1 MSDGRAV
8 AVRGAKRFRCLMAL
22 LVFILAQYVSGA
34 QNVHPSSS
42 PPDEEYTLTIHADM
56 VLLSATVLDRH
67 NTLVSGLGKNDFHI
81 YEDGVLQKI
90 SYFSHEDIPVTA
102 GILVDNSGSMGPKRS
117 DVIAA
122 ALAFAHSSNAQD
134 QMFVVNFNDNVTFA
148 LPANMPFTDR
158 PDKLLLA
165 LSSIGAT
172 GETALYDGIA
182 VALDHL
188 KQGNR
193 DKKVL
198 ILLTDGGDNA
208 SKHRLAQIIDMAK
221 RSSAIIYSI
230 GMFDERDGDQNP
242 GVLRRLAK
250 ETGGE
255 AFFPESSRELP
266 AICDGIARD
275 IRNQYTLAYV
285 PAMRDKPGTYRTIL
299 VKASAAHYGHL
310 SVRTRTGYTAP
321 SATPASVVKG
331 VAHDVHH

>member
-1 MSDGRAV
+1 MSAGRPV
-8 AVRGAKRFRCLMAL
+8 AGPGVTPFRCLMAL
-22 LVFILAQYVSGA
+22 LVFILAQCVSGA
-34 QNVHPSSS
+34 QDVHPSPSL
-42 PPDEEYTLTIHADM
+42 PDEEYTLTIHADM

-67 NTLVSGLGKNDFHI
+67 NTLVSGLGKNDFQI

-122 ALAFAHSSNAQD
+122 ALAFARTSNAQD
-134 QMFVVNFNDNVTFA
+134 QMFVVNFNDHVTFA

-182 VALDHL
+182 VGLDHL

-221 RSSAIIYSI
+221 QSSAIIYAI
-230 GMFDERDGDQNP
+230 GIFDERDGDQNP

-250 ETGGE
+250 ETGGV
-255 AFFPESSRELP
+255 AFFPESSREL
-266 AICDGIARD
+266 ASICEGIARD
-275 IRNQYTLAYV
+275 IRNQYTMAYV
-285 PAMRDKPGTYRTIL
+285 PAMQEKPGTYRSIE
-299 VKASAAHYGHL
+299 VKASAPHRGHL
-310 SVRTRTGYTAP
+310 SVRTRAGYTAP
-321 SATPASVVKG
+321 SAPPATAFKAIG
-331 VAHDVHH
+331 HDVHN